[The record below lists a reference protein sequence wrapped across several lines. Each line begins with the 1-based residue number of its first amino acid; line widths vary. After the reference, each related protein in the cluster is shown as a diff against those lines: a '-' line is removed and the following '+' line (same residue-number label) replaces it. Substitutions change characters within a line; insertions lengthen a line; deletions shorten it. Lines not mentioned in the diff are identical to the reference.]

1 MNTGEL
7 IECRNIDGT
16 TTMELVIWCD
26 LCGYGA
32 RHNSDPNDKYHFC
45 HRHKETEIRAFMS
58 GSIAG
63 YFEREAQL
71 TLF

>member
-7 IECRNIDGT
+7 IECLHINGT

-26 LCGYGA
+26 ICGYGA
-32 RHNSDPNDKYHFC
+32 RHDSNPDDKYHFC
-45 HRHKETEIRAFMS
+45 HRHKEKEIRDFMN

-63 YFEREAQL
+63 YFEREAQQE
-71 TLF
+71 LF